1 MLLVPSE
8 GYIVR
13 IKKNRVDKI
22 KIKIKIKTHQ
32 IIKKNKNTHT
42 KKRIKGLR
50 NLLYLWCQ
58 VYFIKVYKFI
68 LFYILFYIYNCCE
81 KLILNEFDFTC
92 EY

>member
-13 IKKNRVDKI
+13 IKKNGVDEK
-22 KIKIKIKTHQ
+22 KKKTHQ
-32 IIKKNKNTHT
+32 IIKKIKIHAQ
-42 KKRIKGLR
+42 KIRIKGLR

-68 LFYILFYIYNCCE
+68 LFLYIMLHI
-81 KLILNEFDFTC
+81 KLL
-92 EY
+92 

>member
-22 KIKIKIKTHQ
+22 KIKIKTHQ

-42 KKRIKGLR
+42 KNK
-50 NLLYLWCQ
+50 N
-58 VYFIKVYKFI
+58 
-68 LFYILFYIYNCCE
+68 
-81 KLILNEFDFTC
+81 
-92 EY
+92 

>member
-13 IKKNRVDKI
+13 IKKNGVDEKKTLIKLLKKI
-22 KIKIKIKTHQ
+22 KIHTQKI
-32 IIKKNKNTHT
+32 
-42 KKRIKGLR
+42 RIKGLR

-68 LFYILFYIYNCCE
+68 LFLYIMLHIQ
-81 KLILNEFDFTC
+81 LL
-92 EY
+92 

>member
-1 MLLVPSE
+1 M
-8 GYIVR
+8 
-13 IKKNRVDKI
+13 KKK
-22 KIKIKIKTHQ
+22 KKTHQ

-68 LFYILFYIYNCCE
+68 LFYILCYIYNCCE

>member
-22 KIKIKIKTHQ
+22 KIKIKTHQ
-32 IIKKNKNTHT
+32 IIKKIKIHAQ
-42 KKRIKGLR
+42 KIRIKGLR

-68 LFYILFYIYNCCE
+68 LFLYIMLHIQ
-81 KLILNEFDFTC
+81 LL
-92 EY
+92 